1 MLENQKAQM
10 KILVVE
16 DELNLA
22 SFLKRGLEEQGHQVE
37 MALDAKTS
45 KVFIATE
52 KFDLLI
58 LDVML
63 PDGNGLTLCKDYKLL
78 HPNLPILLLTSLG
91 STVDKVTGLDAGA
104 DDYLVKPFQFSEL
117 LARIRVIERRG
128 VAVQKPVIYKA
139 LDLVLDT
146 SAKTVSRSGGSIN
159 LTAREFKL
167 LQVFLENRNK
177 VLSRLEI
184 AEKVWDINFNTGTNV
199 VDVYVNYLRN
209 KIDKHHKIRL
219 IQTVVGMGYVLR
231 TD

>member
-1 MLENQKAQM
+1 M

-22 SFLKRGLEEQGHQVE
+22 SFLKRGLEEQGHEVE

-45 KVFIATE
+45 KVLVATE
-52 KFDLLI
+52 KFDLMV

-63 PDGNGLTLCKDYKLL
+63 PDGNGISLCKDFKFL

-91 STVDKVTGLDAGA
+91 STSDKVTGLDAGA

-128 VAVQKPVIYKA
+128 AAAQKPIIYKV
-139 LDLVLDT
+139 LDLTLDT
-146 SAKTVSRSGGSIN
+146 SAKSVSRAGQPIS

-167 LQVFLENRNK
+167 LQVFLENKNK

-184 AEKVWDINFNTGTNV
+184 AEKVWDINFDTGTNV

-209 KIDKHHKIRL
+209 KIDKNHKVRL

-231 TD
+231 TE

>member
-1 MLENQKAQM
+1 M

>member
-167 LQVFLENRNK
+167 LQVFLENKNK

>member
-1 MLENQKAQM
+1 M

-22 SFLKRGLEEQGHQVE
+22 SFLKRGLEEQFYEVE
-37 MALDAKTS
+37 MALDAKTA

-52 KFDLLI
+52 KFDLII
-58 LDVML
+58 LDVIL
-63 PDGNGLTLCKDYKLL
+63 PDGNGISLCKDFKFL
-78 HPNLPILLLTSLG
+78 HPNLPILILTSLG
-91 STVDKVTGLDAGA
+91 STADKVNGLDSGA
-104 DDYLVKPFQFSEL
+104 DDYLVKPFQFTEL

-128 VAVQKPVIYKA
+128 MAAQKPLVYNA
-139 LDLVLDT
+139 LDLILDT
-146 SAKTVSRSGGSIN
+146 SAKTVSRAGGSIS

-167 LQVFLENRNK
+167 LQVFLENKNK

-184 AEKVWDINFNTGTNV
+184 AEKVWDINFDTGTNV

-209 KIDKHHKIRL
+209 KIDKNHKTRL

-231 TD
+231 TE

>member
-1 MLENQKAQM
+1 M

-22 SFLKRGLEEQGHQVE
+22 TFLKRGLEEQNHKVE
-37 MALDAKTS
+37 IALDAKTS
-45 KVFIATE
+45 KVHLATD

-58 LDVML
+58 LDVIL
-63 PDGNGLTLCKDYKLL
+63 PDGNGIQLCKDFKFL
-78 HPNLPILLLTSLG
+78 HPRLPIILLTSLG
-91 STVDKVTGLDAGA
+91 STSDKVSGLDSGA

-117 LARIRVIERRG
+117 LARIRAVERRNTSLSS
-128 VAVQKPVIYKA
+128 PVLLTA
-139 LDLVLDT
+139 DDLQLDT
-146 SAKTVSRSGGSIN
+146 VAKTVVRSGKSIS

-167 LQVFLENRNK
+167 LQVFLENKNK

-184 AEKVWDINFNTGTNV
+184 AEKVWDINFDTGTNV

-209 KIDKHHKIRL
+209 KVDKDFPLRL

>member
-1 MLENQKAQM
+1 VLENQKAQM

>member
-1 MLENQKAQM
+1 M
-10 KILVVE
+10 KILIVE

-22 SFLKRGLEEQGHQVE
+22 AFLKRGLEEQGHKVE
-37 MALDAKTS
+37 MALDAKTA
-45 KVFIATE
+45 KVFLATE
-52 KFDLLI
+52 NFDIAI

-63 PDGNGLTLCKDYKLL
+63 PDGNGIQLCKDFKFL
-78 HPNLPILLLTSLG
+78 HPKLSIVMLTSLG
-91 STVDKVTGLDAGA
+91 STIDKITGLDSGA

-117 LARIRVIERRG
+117 LARLRAIERR
-128 VAVQKPVIYKA
+128 KMPVRQNLILEVEGLKM
-139 LDLVLDT
+139 DT
-146 SAKTVSRSGGSIN
+146 DAKTVVRDGKNIS

-167 LQVFLENRNK
+167 LQVFLENKNK

-209 KIDKHHKIRL
+209 KIDKNFKVRL

-231 TD
+231 TH